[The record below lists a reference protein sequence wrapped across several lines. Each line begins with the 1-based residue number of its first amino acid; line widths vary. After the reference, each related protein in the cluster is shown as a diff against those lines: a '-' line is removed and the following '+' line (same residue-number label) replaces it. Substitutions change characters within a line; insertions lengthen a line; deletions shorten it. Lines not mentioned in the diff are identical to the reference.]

1 MQDVLGGRYE
11 IIHKIGGGGMAIV
24 YLAKDLFL
32 DRQVA
37 VKVLRDEYVE
47 DPEFI
52 RHFHKEAKSVAALNH
67 PNIVNIYDFDAN
79 ADPIYLVME
88 YVEGRTLKQIVVDD
102 GALPWD
108 QVADIGIQIASGLAE
123 AHRNQ
128 IVHKDVKSHNILIDN
143 SGLVKITDFGIAQ
156 MLSNTTITHNK
167 GILGSA
173 HYFSPEQARGD
184 RVDEKTDIYSLGIVL
199 YEMLTGQ
206 VPFTGDNPVTVAL
219 KHIQEK
225 PISPTRYNPSIPQ
238 EMEQIVMTC
247 LEKDKDKRFP
257 SMADLAQAL
266 ETVRGIDSL
275 QNSKFHKNLTV
286 VRSESVSNHPAD
298 ETLALPKDLTQ
309 KQVPTKENIKK
320 KNEHALEEKKG
331 RSRFHLFVIFL
342 IIIVAAIGTIKV
354 MNALTHHEEVT
365 VPSVVDMQ
373 VEKARSILNEEGL
386 KIDIVE
392 EVFNDD
398 IEEGHIISQK
408 PESGSTV
415 REGRAVAVVVSK
427 GTEKIT
433 VPDLSNK
440 TPDEAKNILKKKEL
454 AIGEVVNDYDESV
467 PSGKICSQSPG
478 SEEKVDKNTKI
489 DVTVSIGPKPI
500 MVTVPELRGQTLDDA
515 RVALQNVGLTIGS
528 TSEAE
533 SDSVEKGRI
542 ISQSYEP
549 GAEIQQGSSVT
560 IVISKGSATP
570 VRPSNEP
577 ARVQFTVPEDG
588 LVVVQQ
594 NDNNG
599 TQLVHS
605 GQYSKGDYFSQ
616 SFPYNGSGT
625 IKVFLNDREIETVP
639 LN

>member
-1 MQDVLGGRYE
+1 MQGALGGRYE

-24 YLAKDLFL
+24 FLAKDLFL

-37 VKVLRDEYVE
+37 VKVLRDEYIE
-47 DPEFI
+47 DPEFV

-108 QVADIGIQIASGLAE
+108 QVADIGIQIASGLSE

-225 PISPTRYNPSIPQ
+225 PIPPTQYNPSMPQ
-238 EMEQIVMTC
+238 KMEKIVMTC
-247 LEKDKDKRFP
+247 LEKDKNKRFS
-257 SMADLAQAL
+257 SMSELAQAL
-266 ETVRGIDSL
+266 EAVRGIDSIENN
-275 QNSKFHKNLTV
+275 QFHKNLTV
-286 VRSESVSNHPAD
+286 IRSESVSNHPAD

-309 KQVPTKENIKK
+309 KQVSKKK
-320 KNEHALEEKKG
+320 KNDYILKKKKG
-331 RSRFHLFVIFL
+331 KNRFNLLLIVL
-342 IIIVAAIGTIKV
+342 IIIVAAIGTLKFMSAI
-354 MNALTHHEEVT
+354 THHEEVI
-365 VPSVVDMQ
+365 VPSVVDLK
-373 VEKARSILNEEGL
+373 VDNARSILNQEGL
-386 KIDIVE
+386 KIDVVE
-392 EVFNDD
+392 EVFND
-398 IEEGHIISQK
+398 EVEAEHIISQN

-415 REGRAVAVVVSK
+415 REGRVVTVVVSK

-440 TPDEAKNILKKKEL
+440 TVDDAKLILKKKEL
-454 AIGEVVNDYDESV
+454 EIGEISNEYDESV
-467 PSGKICSQSPG
+467 PEGKVCSQSPG
-478 SEEKVDKNTKI
+478 SEEKVEKNTKI
-489 DVTVSIGPKPI
+489 DITVSMGPKPI
-500 MVTVPELRGQTLDDA
+500 MVTVPDLRGQTLDEA
-515 RVALQNVGLTIGS
+515 KIALQNIGLTIGS
-528 TSEAE
+528 V
-533 SDSVEKGRI
+533 SDSESNFVEKGQI
-542 ISQSYEP
+542 ISQSLEP
-549 GAEIQQGSSVT
+549 GTETQQGTSVT

-570 VRPSNEP
+570 VRPSNDS

-616 SFPYNGSGT
+616 SFVYSGTGT